1 MAAERG
7 RWRLPL
13 LVLALLALAG
23 GVLGGL
29 ARLGWTLPALP
40 GSMVVL
46 HGPLLVAG
54 FFGTLIGLE
63 RALALGGRWPFVAPL
78 LSGLGG
84 LALLLGLPWPAGPL
98 LISLAS
104 LALVAVNGV
113 IVKRQAADF
122 TVTMGLGA
130 AAWLAGNLLWLSGRA
145 VPQLALWWASFLV
158 LTIAGERLDLSRLRR
173 RPAWARVAFGASAG
187 LLLAGL
193 ALTFADADAGTRL
206 AGVGL
211 VALALWLLAFDIA
224 GRTVRQR
231 GLPRYIAGCLLAG
244 YGWLAVSGG
253 LALALGAVAAGAGY
267 DALLHGLFVGFV
279 FSMIFGHAPIIAPAV
294 ARRTVTFRPAFY
306 APLALLHLALLLRVA
321 GDLAGVA
328 PWRLWGGLLTALA
341 LLLFALLLVSA
352 MGAPLGVMP
361 AAPPAAGRVG
371 GTKPAG

>member
-1 MAAERG
+1 MAERG
-7 RWRLPL
+7 WWRLPL
-13 LVLALLALAG
+13 LVVAMLALAG

-29 ARLGWTLPALP
+29 ARLGWSLPALP

-63 RALALGGRWPFVAPL
+63 RALALGGRWPFAAPL

-98 LISLAS
+98 LISLGS
-104 LALVAVNGV
+104 LALVAVNGA
-113 IVKRQAADF
+113 IIRRQAADF

-145 VPQLALWWASFLV
+145 VPQSALWWAGFLV

-173 RPAWARVAFGASAG
+173 RPAWARAAFGASAG

-193 ALTFADADAGTRL
+193 ALAFAAADAGTRL
-206 AGVGL
+206 AGSGL
-211 VALALWLLAFDIA
+211 AALALWLLAFDIA

-244 YGWLAVSGG
+244 YAWLAVSGG
-253 LALALGAVAAGAGY
+253 LALALGAVSAGAGY
-267 DALLHGLFVGFV
+267 DALLHSLFVGFV
-279 FSMIFGHAPIIAPAV
+279 FSMIFGHAPIIAPVVTRRSV
-294 ARRTVTFRPAFY
+294 AFRPAFY

-321 GDLAGVA
+321 GDLAGA
-328 PWRLWGGLLTALA
+328 PPWRLWGGLLNAVA
-341 LLLFALLLVSA
+341 LLLFALLLISA
-352 MGAPLGVMP
+352 IGAPVGLAT
-361 AAPPAAGRVG
+361 AAPPVAGRAG
-371 GTKPAG
+371 GAPPAR